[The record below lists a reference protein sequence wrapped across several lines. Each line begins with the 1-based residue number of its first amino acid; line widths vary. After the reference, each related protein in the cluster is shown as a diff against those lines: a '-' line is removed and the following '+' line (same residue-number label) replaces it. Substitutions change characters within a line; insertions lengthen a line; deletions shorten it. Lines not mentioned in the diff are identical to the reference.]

1 MKIILDHPLC
11 IHEIGHR
18 TTQQDTVVPAFGDA
32 HSSDRHFMVGEGP
45 LSDVYLQKAS
55 LTFHAKGVTAKYL
68 GKCRIIQIR
77 PGFDDFILDLCDAE
91 VEKSVEIGDVQTGD
105 WFLILTDGMCEFL
118 MVEDLIDIVNR
129 PDWTA
134 EHKRDALLD
143 YSSENEDN
151 HSAYILHV
159 RGVDESEPEVLQTPE
174 SVMAVESFEEE
185 KIATEKNVTAEN
197 KVEKYIP
204 DPIVKATPKKRSF
217 SLSFTPKSF
226 LIVLLGAY
234 LIALVIGFF
243 RGLFG

>member
-77 PGFDDFILDLCDAE
+77 PGFDDFILDLCDAD
-91 VEKSVEIGDVQTGD
+91 VEKSVEICDVQTGD

-159 RGVDESEPEVLQTPE
+159 RGVDESDPEVLLAQEPVVAE
-174 SVMAVESFEEE
+174 EPFEEE
-185 KIATEKNVTAEN
+185 KVTAEN

-204 DPIVKATPKKRSF
+204 DPIVNAKPKKRSL
-217 SLSFTPKSF
+217 SLSFTPKNF

-234 LIALVIGFF
+234 LIALVIGFL